1 MTQTSSPYIK
11 ASAEPFDAIVVGS
24 GITGGWAA
32 KELCERGLRTLMV
45 ERGRPVE
52 HRKDYSG
59 EGVDPWNMPNRGL
72 VDHALAEDQYAQ
84 QRKCFAFDEY
94 TKHFFN
100 NDRDMPYSTPE
111 DRPFSWI
118 RGNQL
123 GGRSLTWGRQTY
135 RWGELDFSANAKDG
149 HGVDWPI
156 RYADVAPWYSHVE
169 RHVGISGGVENM
181 AVLPDSEFQPA
192 FEFNAVERALKEK
205 FDARFAPARMIMGRC
220 AHLTAPTQAQL
231 AQGRVNCQARNMC
244 ARGCSF
250 GAYFSTQSS
259 TLPAAMATGRLS
271 VATNAIVHSVIHDPK
286 TNRATGVRVIDS
298 VTMETREYFARLVFV
313 CASTLGS
320 THVLLNSTSPAFPTG
335 LANSS
340 GALGHYLMDHLYG
353 AGATGRIEGY
363 EGEFYSGRRPTLPI
377 IPRFRN
383 VTDQDPRFLR
393 GYCLYGDAKREG
405 WREKAGKPGF
415 GKEYKAMVRAPG
427 EWRFRLVGS
436 GEMLPRYENMVSLHP
451 TKKDKWGMP
460 QLHIDCTYSD
470 NDRKMLEDIADTAA
484 NIMEALGVKDVK
496 KHIKSTDEWPPGLSI
511 HEMGTARMG
520 RDPMTSVLNGYNQ
533 AHDVPN
539 LFVTD
544 GACMSSS
551 AWQNPSLTYMALTA
565 RACAYA
571 AEQLKLGKL

>member
-1 MTQTSSPYIK
+1 MTQASSFYIKTSS
-11 ASAEPFDAIVVGS
+11 EQFDAIVVGS

-32 KELCERGLRTLMV
+32 KELTERGLRTLMV

-52 HRKDYSG
+52 HRSDYIG
-59 EGVDPWNMPNRGL
+59 EGVDPWKMPNRGL
-72 VDHALAEDQYAQ
+72 VDNALAEDQHAV
-84 QRKCFAFDEY
+84 QRKCYAFDEY

-123 GGRSLTWGRQTY
+123 GGKSLMWARQSY
-135 RWGELDFSANAKDG
+135 RWSDLDFGANARDG

-156 RYADVAPWYSHVE
+156 RYADLASWYSYVE
-169 RHVGISGGVENM
+169 RHVGISGTPEQM
-181 AVLPDSEFQPA
+181 AVLPDSEFLPA
-192 FEFNAVERALKEK
+192 FEFNTVEKALKQK
-205 FDARFAPARMIMGRC
+205 FDASFAPARMIMGRC
-220 AHLTAPTQAQL
+220 AHLTQPSAAHL
-231 AQGRVNCQARNMC
+231 EQGRGSCQARAMC
-244 ARGCSF
+244 QRGCSF

-259 TLPAAMATGRLS
+259 TLPAAVATGRLRI
-271 VATNAIVHSVIHDPK
+271 ATNAIVHSVIYDPK

-298 VTMETREYFARLVFV
+298 ETMETREYFAKMVFL

-320 THVLLNSTSPAFPTG
+320 TQVLLNSTSPSFPTG

-340 GALGHYLMDHLYG
+340 GVLGHYLMDHLYG
-353 AGATGRIEGY
+353 AGASGRIEGY
-363 EGEFYSGRRPTLPI
+363 EEDYYSGRRPTGPY

-383 VTDQDPRFLR
+383 VGKQETDFLR
-393 GYCLYGDAKREG
+393 GYALSGGAARAG
-405 WREKAGKPGF
+405 WRDQARKPGF
-415 GKEYKAMVRAPG
+415 GKDYKAMMRMPG
-427 EWRFRLVGS
+427 QWYFSLHGS

-460 QLHIDCTYSD
+460 QLHIDCELSQ
-470 NDRKMLEDIADTAA
+470 NDHKMMDDIANTAA
-484 NIMEALGVKDVK
+484 NILETLGAKDVR
-496 KHIKSTDEWPPGLSI
+496 KSVKPLSEWQPGLAI

-520 RDPMTSVLNGYNQ
+520 RDPKTSLLNGHNQ

-544 GACMSSS
+544 GACMTSA
-551 AWQNPSLTYMALTA
+551 AWQNPSLTFMALTA
-565 RACAYA
+565 RACEYA
-571 AEQLKLGKL
+571 VQQLKLGKI